1 MRRREF
7 IAGTAALAAMGFAHP
22 VFAQANPS
30 PGVKR
35 LAIFHPTETIEGLTI
50 KGRPG
55 YKAFFRELNRLGYIE
70 GQNLIVDRY
79 SALGQPD
86 RYDSLARE
94 IVASRPDVIFPL
106 SVPMT
111 QRINALTTNIPIV
124 LLTGDPVAYGF
135 TTNLARP
142 SGNMT
147 GVTVDAGFELWGK
160 RFQLLLETAKKL
172 TNVCFLRAGA
182 VRTAGGDRQEEM
194 LREAARRAGISLA
207 SILMNEKIDRAAYE
221 RTFEKMEKDGVDG
234 LIVQESSEHVTYRQ
248 LIVDLAAKVRLPT
261 IYPVR
266 EFVEVGGLMA
276 YGIDVADVMRRVADM
291 TDQVLRGVKPSDIP
305 FYQATKYELVLNQK
319 AATWLGLQFPPTLLT
334 AADEVIE

>member
-7 IAGTAALAAMGFAHP
+7 IAGTAAVAAMGFARP

-30 PGVKR
+30 PGAKR
-35 LAIFHPTETIEGLTI
+35 LAIFHTTEPIEKLTI
-50 KGRPG
+50 NGLPAF
-55 YKAFFRELNRLGYIE
+55 KAYFAELNRLGHIE

-86 RYDSLARE
+86 RYETLARE

-106 SVPMT
+106 NVSMVL
-111 QRINALTTNIPIV
+111 RINALTTNIPIV
-124 LLTGDPVAYGF
+124 MLTGDPVASGL

-142 SGNMT
+142 SGNIT
-147 GVTVDAGFELWGK
+147 GVTIDGGFELWGK

-172 TNVCFLRAGA
+172 TNVCFLRAGPVRA
-182 VRTAGGDRQEEM
+182 VGGERQEEV
-194 LREAARRAGISLA
+194 LREAARRAGISLTG
-207 SILMNEKIDRAAYE
+207 ILMNEEIDRVAYE

-234 LIVQESSEHVTYRQ
+234 LIVQESGEHFTYRQ

-261 IYPVR
+261 IYPFR

-276 YGIDVADVMRRVADM
+276 YGIDLVDATRRVAD
-291 TDQVLRGVKPSDIP
+291 TTNQVLRGVKPSDIP
-305 FYQATKYELVLNQK
+305 FYQETKYELVLNQK
-319 AATWLGLQFPPTLLT
+319 AATSLGLQFSPILLT
-334 AADEVIE
+334 AADGLIE